1 MPLSGI
7 DPLTGV
13 DCEHRR
19 QWSRDRLEH
28 LASVFA
34 IEVVTYAIL
43 GNHTHQILRSRP
55 DIARTW
61 SPEVVAT
68 RWLSITPKRKK
79 SGEIIEPT
87 ERQIQSITG
96 NPKLVEKLRL
106 QLSDVS
112 WWMRSY
118 AQFIATRANREDDT
132 KGHFW
137 EERFRAIVLYDE
149 ASILRCM
156 LYVDLNPIRAGMA
169 KSIEQ
174 SDYTGAKDRLDDW
187 RIQVATNLD
196 NGITLSIDSNT
207 AAWERL
213 DHHCS
218 GWLSPIQI
226 DASANELPADKGGV
240 DKSGPGD
247 WPRRVSGRG
256 AVRIS
261 LPKYF
266 LLLDLVG
273 RHPKVGGSGF
283 IPADVAPIL
292 EQLGIEPTGFIE
304 SIWLFGRRLNS
315 RRMEHPTQNIAPRAQ
330 RISPV
335 VAL

>member
-1 MPLSGI
+1 
-7 DPLTGV
+7 
-13 DCEHRR
+13 
-19 QWSRDRLEH
+19 
-28 LASVFA
+28 
-34 IEVVTYAIL
+34 
-43 GNHTHQILRSRP
+43 
-55 DIARTW
+55 
-61 SPEVVAT
+61 
-68 RWLSITPKRKK
+68 
-79 SGEIIEPT
+79 
-87 ERQIQSITG
+87 
-96 NPKLVEKLRL
+96 
-106 QLSDVS
+106 VS

-118 AQFIATRANREDDT
+118 AQYIATRANREDDT

-137 EERFRAIVLYDE
+137 EERFRANVLYDE

-169 KSIEQ
+169 KSIDQ

-187 RIQVATNLD
+187 RIHVAANSD
-196 NGITLSIDSNT
+196 RRITLRIDSDT

-213 DHHCS
+213 DQHCS

-226 DASANELPADKGGV
+226 DTSANELPSATGV
-240 DKSGPGD
+240 VEESEPSFRA
-247 WPRRVSGRG
+247 RRVSSRG
-256 AVRIS
+256 AVRVS
-261 LPKYF
+261 LPMYL

-315 RRMEHPTQNIAPRAQ
+315 RRMEHATQNVCPRIKQ
-330 RISPV
+330 NSPV
-335 VAL
+335 IAL